1 MKKILNSRVGIAI
14 IAFAIG
20 GAVALFIAPEVIKK
34 VVEKEIVEVEKIVEV
49 EVEKIVE
56 KEVIK
61 EVIKTEKVRVVK
73 RKETFPDGRIIET
86 EIYESESEQI
96 SRLEEQFKEKYAELL
111 IQKEREFEEKFK
123 EVKIHKNP
131 KRLNVFA
138 GAGISFSNPTDTH
151 FLGGFTYPVWGP
163 FTAGAQAT
171 TDGTAAV
178 MVGFRF

>member
-1 MKKILNSRVGIAI
+1 MSSKKVLLFTLIFLFLSYSQLQA
-14 IAFAIG
+14 APEIG
-20 GAVALFIAPEVIKK
+20 GFSSFGLRMTPARSDFFLGA
-34 VVEKEIVEVEKIVEV
+34 
-49 EVEKIVE
+49 
-56 KEVIK
+56 
-61 EVIKTEKVRVVK
+61 
-73 RKETFPDGRIIET
+73 T
-86 EIYESESEQI
+86 EIGFVWE
-96 SRLEEQFKEKYAELL
+96 FKEKYAELL